1 MQTEFPRM
9 GKVCLRAQNHAVL
22 WLGKA
27 INTPTPVSFCEPK
40 VEVTSR
46 LLLVDAMV
54 ESQTQLGK
62 QDRGMVFFPLFVK
75 KAPPSHLSD
84 LLLTL
89 KEGGASVTFN
99 HLVFK
104 T

>member
-1 MQTEFPRM
+1 MKPELPRV

-22 WLGKA
+22 LLGKA
-27 INTPTPVSFCEPK
+27 INSPTPGSFCEPK
-40 VEVTSR
+40 VKVTSR

-54 ESQTQLGK
+54 ESQTQPGK
-62 QDRGMVFFPLFVK
+62 QDRGMVFFPLFVEK
-75 KAPPSHLSD
+75 VPARQLSD

-89 KEGGASVTFN
+89 RERRASVTFN

-104 T
+104 N